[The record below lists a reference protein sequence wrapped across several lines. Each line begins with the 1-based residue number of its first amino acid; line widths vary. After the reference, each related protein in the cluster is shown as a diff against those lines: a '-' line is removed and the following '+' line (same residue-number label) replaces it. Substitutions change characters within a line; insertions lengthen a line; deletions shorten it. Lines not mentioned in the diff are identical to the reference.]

1 MKVSDDAVSDEA
13 ASESAVA
20 NEAVRQALRRVLFG
34 LHPEIT
40 VVERVG
46 TGAYIPEQEHRGAP
60 GWVHGGFIATVLD
73 HLCARVARSVLDS
86 RVATGTLDIRYRQP
100 VLLDGGPYPIEA
112 TADLPRSQ
120 TVHVRGRILSPDGRP
135 LSEAR
140 GLFVS
145 RGLPL
150 SR

>member
-1 MKVSDDAVSDEA
+1 MTAD
-13 ASESAVA
+13 
-20 NEAVRQALRRVLFG
+20 EAVRQALRRVLFG

-40 VVERVG
+40 VVDRTG
-46 TGAYIPEQEHRGAP
+46 TGVYFPEPEHRGAP

-73 HLCARVARSVLDS
+73 HVCARVARSMLDS

-112 TADLPRSQ
+112 TAEQARSESVQ
-120 TVHVRGRILSPDGRP
+120 VRGRILSTDSRP
-135 LSEAR
+135 LAEAR

-150 SR
+150 AG